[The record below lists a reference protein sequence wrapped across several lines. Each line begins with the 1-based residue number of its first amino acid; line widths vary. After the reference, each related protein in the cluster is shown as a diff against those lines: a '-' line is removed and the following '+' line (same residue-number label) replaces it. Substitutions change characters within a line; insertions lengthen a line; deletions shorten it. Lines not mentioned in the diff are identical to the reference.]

1 MLRTIFISVFLS
13 LYVNLAGIPLLIYT
27 VIAKNP
33 DALYWA
39 GINGVMFFVRAVG
52 VRVRVVGT
60 GRIPQGTCL
69 FVANHTSSADAPAV
83 VGAIPRRIA
92 ILLKKSLFEYPI
104 VGQAFHLAHF
114 IPVDRSKRD
123 SAISSL
129 GKAMEAMRAGQSF
142 LIYPEGTRSPD
153 GRLQPFK
160 KGAVVM
166 AIKSGVPIVPVACSG
181 AHRVMEKRSLV
192 IHPGEILVEFL
203 EPIDASKYTFE
214 ERDALNDRVH
224 DAMAAGLPP
233 DQRPIGFPEAAPV
246 PEPNS

>member
-1 MLRTIFISVFLS
+1 MLRTIFIGVFLS
-13 LYVNLAGIPLLIYT
+13 LYIIVAGIPLLIYT
-27 VIAKNP
+27 VLSKNP
-33 DALYWA
+33 DPLYWA

-52 VRVRVVGT
+52 VRVRVTGT
-60 GRIPQGTCL
+60 ERIPSGTCL

-92 ILLKKSLFEYPI
+92 ILLKKSLFDYPI

-114 IPVDRSKRD
+114 IPVDRSQRD
-123 SAISSL
+123 SAIASL
-129 GKAMEAMRAGQSF
+129 EKATEAMRAGQSF

-153 GRLQPFK
+153 GRLQEFK

-166 AIKSGVPIVPVACSG
+166 AIKAGVPIVPAACSG
-181 AHRVMEKRSLV
+181 AHRVMEKRSLL

-203 EPIDASKYTFE
+203 EPIDASRYTFE
-214 ERDALNDRVH
+214 RREELNQAVH

-233 DQRPIGFPEAAPV
+233 EQRPVGFPGA
-246 PEPNS
+246 